1 MASVTELALFN
12 ACVEQ
17 PSKMA
22 LDDLN
27 LSQIDGPKDTH
38 GLSDKQILEKK
49 AIKVYH
55 MAWSGITKYIR

>member
-22 LDDLN
+22 LEDLN
-27 LSQIDGPKDTH
+27 LSQIEGPKDTH
-38 GLSDKQILEKK
+38 GLTEK
-49 AIKVYH
+49 
-55 MAWSGITKYIR
+55 